1 MPSSRLPL
9 FPCFCRRQETG
20 RGKRG
25 VQVWCDPRWGKVLED
40 FLKAISKNSHL
51 QVELRGNRS
60 SRLELDSLEARRW
73 LYWTALNF
81 FPSVEGKDG
90 VSRLLRGGGRWGTIF
105 VTFAFVTSSKTK
117 QSHPLSS
124 PARGRKK
131 KIKGFPPPKELI
143 FSLNYESNGLGNS
156 LYSVPDCLMPN
167 KSFHVAPRVVAI
179 RAHYRLI
186 RALTSGI
193 T

>member
-1 MPSSRLPL
+1 MVGDNCCYLCICDIIKDKAKPSSIIPS
-9 FPCFCRRQETG
+9 
-20 RGKRG
+20 KR
-25 VQVWCDPRWGKVLED
+25 E
-40 FLKAISKNSHL
+40 
-51 QVELRGNRS
+51 E
-60 SRLELDSLEARRW
+60 
-73 LYWTALNF
+73 
-81 FPSVEGKDG
+81 
-90 VSRLLRGGGRWGTIF
+90 
-105 VTFAFVTSSKTK
+105 
-117 QSHPLSS
+117 
-124 PARGRKK
+124 KK
-131 KIKGFPPPKELI
+131 KNQRISPPTKELI

>member
-1 MPSSRLPL
+1 MGYPD
-9 FPCFCRRQETG
+9 CA
-20 RGKRG
+20 G
-25 VQVWCDPRWGKVLED
+25 V
-40 FLKAISKNSHL
+40 
-51 QVELRGNRS
+51 
-60 SRLELDSLEARRW
+60 
-73 LYWTALNF
+73 
-81 FPSVEGKDG
+81 
-90 VSRLLRGGGRWGTIF
+90 GGWWGTIF

-124 PARGRKK
+124 PARGREKK
-131 KIKGFPPPKELI
+131 NQRISPPTKELI

>member
-1 MPSSRLPL
+1 MGDNFCYLCICDIIKDKAKPSS
-9 FPCFCRRQETG
+9 
-20 RGKRG
+20 
-25 VQVWCDPRWGKVLED
+25 
-40 FLKAISKNSHL
+40 I
-51 QVELRGNRS
+51 
-60 SRLELDSLEARRW
+60 
-73 LYWTALNF
+73 
-81 FPSVEGKDG
+81 
-90 VSRLLRGGGRWGTIF
+90 I
-105 VTFAFVTSSKTK
+105 
-117 QSHPLSS
+117 LSE
-124 PARGRKK
+124 REEKK
-131 KIKGFPPPKELI
+131 KSKDFPPPKELI

>member
-1 MPSSRLPL
+1 MVGDNFCYLCICDIIKDKAKPSSIIPS
-9 FPCFCRRQETG
+9 
-20 RGKRG
+20 KR
-25 VQVWCDPRWGKVLED
+25 E
-40 FLKAISKNSHL
+40 
-51 QVELRGNRS
+51 E
-60 SRLELDSLEARRW
+60 
-73 LYWTALNF
+73 
-81 FPSVEGKDG
+81 
-90 VSRLLRGGGRWGTIF
+90 
-105 VTFAFVTSSKTK
+105 
-117 QSHPLSS
+117 
-124 PARGRKK
+124 KK
-131 KIKGFPPPKELI
+131 KSKDSPPPRPPDKELI

>member
-1 MPSSRLPL
+1 MGDNFCYLCICDIIKDKAKPSS
-9 FPCFCRRQETG
+9 
-20 RGKRG
+20 
-25 VQVWCDPRWGKVLED
+25 
-40 FLKAISKNSHL
+40 I
-51 QVELRGNRS
+51 
-60 SRLELDSLEARRW
+60 
-73 LYWTALNF
+73 
-81 FPSVEGKDG
+81 
-90 VSRLLRGGGRWGTIF
+90 I
-105 VTFAFVTSSKTK
+105 
-117 QSHPLSS
+117 LSE
-124 PARGRKK
+124 REEKK
-131 KIKGFPPPKELI
+131 KIKGFPPPPKELI

>member
-1 MPSSRLPL
+1 MGDNFCYLCICDIIKDKAKPSSIIPS
-9 FPCFCRRQETG
+9 
-20 RGKRG
+20 KREE
-25 VQVWCDPRWGKVLED
+25 K
-40 FLKAISKNSHL
+40 KNQKIHHH
-51 QVELRGNRS
+51 
-60 SRLELDSLEARRW
+60 
-73 LYWTALNF
+73 
-81 FPSVEGKDG
+81 
-90 VSRLLRGGGRWGTIF
+90 
-105 VTFAFVTSSKTK
+105 
-117 QSHPLSS
+117 HP
-124 PARGRKK
+124 PH
-131 KIKGFPPPKELI
+131 KELI